1 MNLRLIL
8 SRVWASLRSRALQ
21 DARDLSRL
29 REARELVVFV
39 VPSLPLVNGGVMSI
53 FSLCR
58 QTREIRPD
66 LHCLI
71 VTWPGF
77 YTHAVNRYY
86 RSISL
91 AGIWPFLLDDDGRLN

>member
-1 MNLRLIL
+1 
-8 SRVWASLRSRALQ
+8 
-21 DARDLSRL
+21 
-29 REARELVVFV
+29 
-39 VPSLPLVNGGVMSI
+39 MSI